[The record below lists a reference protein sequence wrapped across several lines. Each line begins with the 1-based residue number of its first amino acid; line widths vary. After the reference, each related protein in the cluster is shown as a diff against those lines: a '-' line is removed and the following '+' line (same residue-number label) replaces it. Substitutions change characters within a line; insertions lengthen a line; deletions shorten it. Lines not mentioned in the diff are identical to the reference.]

1 MTGIDTVQSRLAEI
15 RGMIDAWAG
24 VTPTVGSASDA
35 STAASSSAFAST
47 LAAVDPTLAASDPTL
62 AASGVAGTAATGS
75 VTGAGLVQAAK
86 AYLGVPYVWGGE
98 SSAGMDCSGLVQRAM
113 ADLGVSVPRTSQQ
126 QATIGTAVPSMSQ
139 ALPGDLLVFDGGSHI
154 GIYAGGGMMV
164 VAPHSGTD
172 VQMQKVYAT
181 PTTIRR
187 VLPAQST
194 TSAAVTDPGLAAQLV
209 TAASQRAALTLM
221 TGSTGSTGT
230 TSSTPTDSATAALD
244 ALVAA
249 AGGTSATS
257 VPSSQYSTLL
267 SSLGVSA

>member
-1 MTGIDTVQSRLAEI
+1 MTGIDLVQSRLAEI
-15 RGMIDAWAG
+15 RGMIDTWAG
-24 VTPTVGSASDA
+24 VAPTVGGASDA
-35 STAASSSAFAST
+35 STATSSSSFAST
-47 LAAVDPTLAASDPTL
+47 LAALDPTLS
-62 AASGVAGTAATGS
+62 ASGATGTSTTATGS

-98 SSAGMDCSGLVQRAM
+98 SNAGMDCSGLVQRAM

-154 GIYAGGGMMV
+154 GIYAGDGMMV

-187 VLPAQST
+187 VLPAQAT
-194 TSAAVTDPGLAAQLV
+194 TPSTDPGLAAQLV
-209 TAASQRAALTLM
+209 TAASQRAALTSM
-221 TGSTGSTGT
+221 TGSSGSTGT
-230 TSSTPTDSATAALD
+230 TSSTSTDSATSALD

-257 VPSSQYSTLL
+257 VSSSQYSTLL

>member
-15 RGMIDAWAG
+15 RGMIDTWAG
-24 VTPTVGSASDA
+24 VAPTAGGASAT
-35 STAASSSAFAST
+35 STAASSSGFASA
-47 LAAVDPTLAASDPTL
+47 LAALDPTL
-62 AASGVAGTAATGS
+62 AASGVTGTSGTGTAATGS

-154 GIYAGGGMMV
+154 GIYAGDGMMV
-164 VAPHSGTD
+164 AAPHSGTD
-172 VQMQKVYAT
+172 VQIQKVYAT

-194 TSAAVTDPGLAAQLV
+194 TSAGVAATDPGLAAQLV
-209 TAASQRAALTLM
+209 TAASQRAALALM
-221 TGSTGSTGT
+221 TGSTDTAS
-230 TSSTPTDSATAALD
+230 SSTTDSSTTALD
-244 ALVAA
+244 ALVSA

-257 VPSSQYSTLL
+257 VSSSQYSTLL

>member
-15 RGMIDAWAG
+15 RGLIDTWAG
-24 VTPTVGSASDA
+24 VAPTAGSASA
-35 STAASSSAFAST
+35 TSTAASSSSFAST
-47 LAAVDPTLAASDPTL
+47 LAALDPTTST
-62 AASGVAGTAATGS
+62 AGTTATGS

-98 SSAGMDCSGLVQRAM
+98 SNAGMDCSGLVQRAM

-164 VAPHSGTD
+164 VAPHTGTD
-172 VQMQKVYAT
+172 VQMQQVYAT

-194 TSAAVTDPGLAAQLV
+194 TSGGVAATDPGLAAQLV
-209 TAASQRAALTLM
+209 TAASQRAALALM
-221 TGSTGSTGT
+221 TGSTDTAS
-230 TSSTPTDSATAALD
+230 SSTPDSSTTALD
-244 ALVAA
+244 ALVSA

-257 VPSSQYSTLL
+257 VSSSQYSTPL

>member
-15 RGMIDAWAG
+15 RGMIDTWAG
-24 VTPTVGSASDA
+24 VAPTAGGASAT
-35 STAASSSAFAST
+35 STAASSSGFASA
-47 LAAVDPTLAASDPTL
+47 LAALDPTL
-62 AASGVAGTAATGS
+62 AASGVTGTSGTGS

-154 GIYAGGGMMV
+154 GIYAGDGMMV
-164 VAPHSGTD
+164 AAPHSGTD
-172 VQMQKVYAT
+172 VQIQKVYAT

-194 TSAAVTDPGLAAQLV
+194 TSAGVAATDPGLAAQLV
-209 TAASQRAALTLM
+209 TAASQRAALALM
-221 TGSTGSTGT
+221 TGSTDTAS
-230 TSSTPTDSATAALD
+230 SSTTDSSTTALD

-257 VPSSQYSTLL
+257 VSSGQYSTLL